1 MFNRYN
7 GDIFLGEV
15 FKPEDIHRKR
25 KKIPDLN
32 PKPFPEPV
40 VPSSFDD
47 LLQEVRE
54 LRVEIEKIKKALKAR
69 GIPI

>member
-1 MFNRYN
+1 
-7 GDIFLGEV
+7 LGEV

-25 KKIPDLN
+25 KKIPDLS

-47 LLQEVRE
+47 LLREVKD
-54 LRVEIEKIKKALKAR
+54 LKVEVEKIKNALKAR
-69 GIPI
+69 GIPV